1 MRISTLGFSMGSL
14 SAMMTQQS
22 ALAKVQN
29 QLALG
34 SRVTTPSDDPIAF
47 VHIQELQRAQSESE
61 QFAKNATLAKNRLS
75 LEEQAFVDTS
85 SVMSRVRDLMISAG
99 NTATMSDTDRQSVAT
114 ELAARLD
121 ELQAI
126 ANRQDG
132 NGEFLFSGYSTKT
145 EPFSGGDGTPINYV
159 ADQGARQLQIS
170 STQRIA
176 DSHNGFEVFV
186 NIPQGNGTF
195 ATAVNMSNS
204 GSGGI
209 DIGSVVDRPSWVPDD
224 YTITFTSPTAY
235 EITDGATPANVV
247 QTGAYTAGSAITFNG
262 VSVTITGA
270 PATGDTFEVN
280 RSRNESIFDTIGDV
294 VDLLNTPAGNA
305 TANAKLTSTLQGVA
319 AADGSGDRSF
329 PRGPGPG
336 RRAARDARFR
346 RGLARGHG
354 YRPEEHVVGSEG
366 SRLRRRH
373 HQDEPATGRPA
384 GGATVL
390 QQDLQPVAVQLLAL
404 IHKRRRFARRL
415 TLRAPL

>member
-22 ALAKVQN
+22 ALAKLQN

-34 SRVTTPSDDPIAF
+34 SRVSSPSDDPIAF
-47 VHIQELQRAQSESE
+47 VHIQELERAQSESD
-61 QFAKNATLAKNRLS
+61 QFAKNSTLAKNRLS

-85 SVMSRVRDLMISAG
+85 TVMSRVRDLMISAG

-186 NIPQGNGTF
+186 NIPEGNGTF
-195 ATAVNMSNS
+195 STAVNMNNT
-204 GSGGI
+204 GSGAI
-209 DIGSVVDRPSWVPDD
+209 DIGSVVDRPSWVADD

-235 EITDGATPANVV
+235 EITDGAMPANVV

-262 VSVTITGA
+262 VSVTVTGA

-280 RSRNESIFDTIGDV
+280 RSRNESIFDTIRGV
-294 VDLLNTPAGNA
+294 VDLLNTPAGNPA
-305 TANAKLTSTLQGVA
+305 ANAKLTSTLK
-319 AADGSGDRSF
+319 GS
-329 PRGPGPG
+329 
-336 RRAARDARFR
+336 
-346 RGLARGHG
+346 
-354 YRPEEHVVGSEG
+354 
-366 SRLRRRH
+366 
-373 HQDEPATGRPA
+373 
-384 GGATVL
+384 L
-390 QQDLQPVAVQLLAL
+390 QQMDQATDHFLGIRAQVGVRLATLDSVDASREAMDIDLKSTLSDLKDLDYADAITKMNQQLVGLQAAQMSYSKISNL
-404 IHKRRRFARRL
+404 SLFNY
-415 TLRAPL
+415 LR

>member
-34 SRVTTPSDDPIAF
+34 TRVTNPSDDPIAF

-85 SVMSRVRDLMISAG
+85 TVMTRVRELMVSAG

-132 NGEFLFSGYSTKT
+132 NGEYLFSGYSTKT
-145 EPFSGGDGTPINYV
+145 EPFSGGDGNPINYV

-186 NIPQGNGTF
+186 NIPEGNGTF
-195 ATAVNMSNS
+195 ATAVNLANT
-204 GSGGI
+204 GSGAI
-209 DIGSVVDRPSWVPDD
+209 DIGSVVNRPSWVPDD

-235 EITDGATPANVV
+235 EITDGAVPANVV

-270 PATGDTFEVN
+270 PATGDTFTVN
-280 RSRNESIFDTIGDV
+280 RSRNESIFDTIKGV
-294 VDLLNTPAGNA
+294 VDLLNTPSAGNP
-305 TANAKLTSTLQGVA
+305 TANAKLTSTLR
-319 AADGSGDRSF
+319 GS
-329 PRGPGPG
+329 
-336 RRAARDARFR
+336 
-346 RGLARGHG
+346 
-354 YRPEEHVVGSEG
+354 
-366 SRLRRRH
+366 
-373 HQDEPATGRPA
+373 
-384 GGATVL
+384 L
-390 QQDLQPVAVQLLAL
+390 QQMDQATDHFLGVRAQVGVRLATLDSVEASREAMDIDLKSTLSDLKDLDYADAITKMNQQLVGLQAAQL
-404 IHKRRRFARRL
+404 SYSKISNLSLFNY
-415 TLRAPL
+415 LR

>member
-34 SRVTTPSDDPIAF
+34 SRITSPSDDPIAF

-85 SVMSRVRDLMISAG
+85 TVMTRVRDLMISAG

-132 NGEFLFSGYSTKT
+132 NGEYLFSGYSTKT
-145 EPFSGGDGTPINYV
+145 EPFSGGDGNPINYV

-186 NIPQGNGTF
+186 NIPEGNGTF
-195 ATAVNMSNS
+195 STAVNMANT
-204 GSGGI
+204 GSGAI
-209 DIGSVVDRPSWVPDD
+209 DIGSVVNRPNWVPDD

-247 QTGAYTAGSAITFNG
+247 QTGAYTAGTAITFNG

-280 RSRNESIFDTIGDV
+280 QSRSESIFDTIGSV
-294 VDLLNTPAGNA
+294 VDLLNTPAAGNP
-305 TANAKLTSTLQGVA
+305 TANAKLTSTLR
-319 AADGSGDRSF
+319 GS
-329 PRGPGPG
+329 
-336 RRAARDARFR
+336 
-346 RGLARGHG
+346 
-354 YRPEEHVVGSEG
+354 
-366 SRLRRRH
+366 
-373 HQDEPATGRPA
+373 
-384 GGATVL
+384 L
-390 QQDLQPVAVQLLAL
+390 QQMDQATDHFLGVRAQVGVRLATLDSVEASREAMDIDLKSTLSDLKDLDYADAITKMNQQLVGLQAAQMSYSKISNL
-404 IHKRRRFARRL
+404 SLFNY
-415 TLRAPL
+415 LR